1 MVSTVQCFFLCW
13 SAVVVYC
20 TQASETA
27 TMVATEIRDDMIFFC
42 AFNVSNLK
50 IQTRAILLVSK
61 FQTITKPQCLT
72 FFFFAVVLRVLV
84 NSCFRVSWTIA
95 QQSRNTVI
103 KESLIK
109 KSNQINTKMSHL
121 PNGRQKTLNF
131 DLVNPRETICIIFA
145 TQHSDWKTLFSKC
158 YRQNSFLFLNFSAKS
173 CQKNV
178 EGVKCSQTKNVF
190 FFSLVNMV
198 NQHIFKKKMFLTCQ
212 ALQHVSNSRPAG

>member
-1 MVSTVQCFFLCW
+1 MLFFYFPWSKCVAMVSTVQCFFLCW

-50 IQTRAILLVSK
+50 IQTRVILLVSK

-72 FFFFAVVLRVLV
+72 FFFFFAVVLRVLV

-173 CQKNV
+173 CQKMLKVSNAH
-178 EGVKCSQTKNVF
+178 KQKMF
-190 FFSLVNMV
+190 FF
-198 NQHIFKKKMFLTCQ
+198 F
-212 ALQHVSNSRPAG
+212 R